1 MKKII
6 LGLGIFALA
15 LIGISASVT
24 NPDSKLTENFNYGN
38 PEIASINSLSFGP
51 EGILFIGDSKNAA
64 IYAIET
70 KDTASKEKAEAI
82 NLGDFDTKIA
92 AAIGTTV
99 DNIRINDMAVNPVS
113 KAVYFAVN
121 VTDGT
126 PVLLK
131 LNGESFENV
140 SLKEA
145 SYSKINLE
153 NAVAEDAKDRRGR
166 PQRYWAISDLK
177 YHNGK
182 VLVSGLSN
190 KEFSSTF
197 RSIPFP
203 FKASQDHA
211 SLEIWHAAHGK
222 YETHSPIKTFDVIEM
237 EGKEY
242 LMASYT
248 CTPLVLFPMSDLKEG
263 AHTKGRTVA
272 ELGAGNSPLD
282 MVTYEKQGK
291 KYFLMSNTNRPVMR
305 ISYDNIAGFD
315 ESLTTPVKGY
325 KTSGV
330 AYDNLPMPYVL
341 QMDKLD
347 SNNVVYMQ
355 RASNGK
361 MVLRTRSTK
370 RL

>member
-6 LGLGIFALA
+6 YSIGIFTLA
-15 LIGISASVT
+15 LVGISASIS
-24 NPDSKLTENFNYGN
+24 NPESKLTEDFIYGN

-51 EGILFIGDSKNAA
+51 EGILFVGDSKNAA
-64 IYAIET
+64 IYALDT
-70 KDTASKEKAEAI
+70 KDVEAKEKGSEI
-82 NLGDFDTKIA
+82 NIGDFETKIA
-92 AAIGTTV
+92 SSLGTTIE
-99 DNIRINDMAVNPVS
+99 NIKINDMVVNPIS
-113 KAVYFAVN
+113 KTVYFAIN
-121 VTDGT
+121 VVDGT

-131 LNGESFENV
+131 LNGENLENV
-140 SLKEA
+140 SLKKA

-153 NAVAEDAKDRRGR
+153 NAIAEDAKDKRGR
-166 PQRYWAISDLK
+166 SQRIWAISDLK

-190 KEFSSTF
+190 KEFASTF
-197 RSIPFP
+197 RSISFP

-222 YETHSPIKTFDVIEM
+222 FETHSPIKTFDVIEM
-237 EGKEY
+237 EGIDY

-248 CTPLVLFPMSDLKEG
+248 CTPLVLFPMSDLKDG
-263 AHTKGRTVA
+263 VHTKGRTVA

-282 MVTYEKQGK
+282 MISYEKEGK

-305 ISYDNIAGFD
+305 IAYQNIAGFK
-315 ESLTTPVKGY
+315 ESITNSVKGY
-325 KTSGV
+325 ATSGV

-347 SNNVVYMQ
+347 NETIVYMQ
-355 RASNGK
+355 RTSNGK
-361 MVLRTRSTK
+361 MVLRSRPTK
-370 RL
+370 WM